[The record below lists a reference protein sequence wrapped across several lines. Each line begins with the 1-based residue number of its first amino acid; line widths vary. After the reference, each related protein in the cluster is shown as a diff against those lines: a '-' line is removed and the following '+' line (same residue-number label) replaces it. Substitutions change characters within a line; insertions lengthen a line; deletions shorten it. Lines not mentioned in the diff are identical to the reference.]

1 MTHGSEVQG
10 QISISP
16 KAIATIAAQSAL
28 ESYGVVGMTS
38 DNIFDELAIH
48 FDLDP
53 HHGVVVKH
61 VDDAIEINLYIIIE
75 YGTRI
80 SSVAKSV
87 ANTVRYHVENA
98 IGMPVSAVNI
108 HVQDIRVSNTD

>member
-1 MTHGSEVQG
+1 MTTGVEVKG

-38 DNIFDELAIH
+38 NNLFDELAIQL
-48 FDLDP
+48 DLDP
-53 HHGVVVKH
+53 HHGVEVKQI
-61 VDDAIEINLYIIIE
+61 DDSIQINLYIIVE

-87 ANTVRYHVENA
+87 ANTVRYHVENTV
-98 IGMPVSAVNI
+98 GMPVSAVNV
-108 HVQDIRVSNTD
+108 HVQDLRVSNTD

>member
-1 MTHGSEVQG
+1 MTHGSEIKG
-10 QISISP
+10 QISISL

-28 ESYGVVGMTS
+28 RSYGVVGMTS
-38 DNIFDELAIH
+38 DKLIDGLAIQL
-48 FDLDP
+48 DLDP
-53 HHGVVVKH
+53 HHGVEVKQ
-61 VDDAIEINLYIIIE
+61 VGDSIVIDLYIIVE

-87 ANTVRYHVENA
+87 ANTVRYHVESTV
-98 IGMPVSAVNI
+98 GMPVSAVNV